1 MKHYKSEYSEV
12 NFDENLQLLTV
23 TWNAKTELMD
33 SDTFRKE
40 LMSKIELVKHYKP
53 RIHLIDSREFKY
65 IINPEEQTWVSEN
78 IFPGYAQ
85 NGVRQLAFLVSED
98 FIAQLSISQSVEED
112 KTAAFRV
119 KYFSDIAEAKGWLLE
134 MNAKVG

>member
-1 MKHYKSEYSEV
+1 MKHYKSKYSEV
-12 NFDENLQLLTV
+12 DFDENFQLLTV
-23 TWNAKTELMD
+23 TWNPNTEDMD

-40 LMSKIELVKHYKP
+40 LLSKIELVKHYKP
-53 RIHLIDSREFKY
+53 QFHLIDSREFHY
-65 IINPEEQTWVSEN
+65 VISPDEQIWVSEN

-98 FIAQLSISQSVEED
+98 FIAQLSISQSIEED

-119 KYFSDIAEAKGWLLE
+119 KYFSDMVEAKSWLFELD
-134 MNAKVG
+134 KVS